1 MLVISFKE
9 KTYWIWYIRAA
20 FKIRKL
26 FKTGTF
32 VHLVQC
38 TRIFTQ
44 TRIEMIL
51 KVKFAIRDFYMN
63 RLICIK

>member
-1 MLVISFKE
+1 MISFEE
-9 KTYWIWYIRAA
+9 KTYWIWNIRAA

-44 TRIEMIL
+44 TRIERFL